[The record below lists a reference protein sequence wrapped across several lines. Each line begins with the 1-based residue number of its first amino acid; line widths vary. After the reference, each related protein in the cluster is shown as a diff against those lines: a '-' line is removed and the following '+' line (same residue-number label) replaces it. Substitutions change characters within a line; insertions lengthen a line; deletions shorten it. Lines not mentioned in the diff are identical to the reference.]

1 MADLQY
7 VLRYAVI
14 LAGAFVSLHDF
25 SLAQTCSGHS
35 DCPGVGGCCCTHDT
49 PYEVMIEQCSR
60 DVSEPGAR
68 RRRRDIHALNT
79 CINEA
84 RPHSNPAGEIP
95 GACECKEGYKAA
107 APSGSCVEMDRVEA
121 EHVPGAA
128 ALCAA
133 VTDLYPTTNVND
145 GTMTQ
150 NYAPIWICLR
160 LTSRNTSDWHELRC
174 GRSGSC
180 SEEPPRCANNAELHE
195 VGCCADTEVAD
206 FTKRA
211 GCDVWGARNP
221 GDAECQHSLNFDD
234 ASAFCASVGG
244 RLCTVAELEADC
256 NRGGCGYDDDL
267 LWSTGA
273 AVSN

>member
-121 EHVPGAA
+121 EQIPGAA

-145 GTMTQ
+145 GTVTQ
-150 NYAPIWICLR
+150 NYAPILICGR
-160 LTSRNTSDWHELRC
+160 LTSRAKFQIGTNYVVAGAGAAPRSRRAVQIMQSFMKLAAVLILRLLISQNERAVTS
-174 GRSGSC
+174 
-180 SEEPPRCANNAELHE
+180 
-195 VGCCADTEVAD
+195 
-206 FTKRA
+206 
-211 GCDVWGARNP
+211 GARVILVMQN
-221 GDAECQHSLNFDD
+221 ANIASTLMTHQHSAPVL
-234 ASAFCASVGG
+234 GG
-244 RLCTVAELEADC
+244 
-256 NRGGCGYDDDL
+256 GYVL
-267 LWSTGA
+267 LRSSKPIATE
-273 AVSN
+273 